1 MAHMTFE
8 LGAGGRVVVDGC
20 RGDLTISQGSDSSIE
35 VTGDR
40 TLAGRVSQ
48 NNNELV
54 IRGYN
59 GDLEISVGPEVMVE
73 GRRIAGDVEVADVAN
88 VELHVVGGDLEV
100 TGVSSFRGSEIG
112 GDLQLELRDGQAE
125 IGRVGGDLQVEN
137 AASLR
142 VGAVGGD
149 AQLLDI
155 GQLAGLGRVG
165 GNLQLNWSGRLT
177 ESVAAS
183 VGGDAQIEI
192 AADASFVLRAAVG
205 GDISGDGS
213 APAANAEEHEAED
226 DAATASGGDVHSWDL
241 EAEGG
246 ELMATFGEGGAEL
259 RLNVGGDLELHGG
272 HVTTSAFEGRQH
284 SHAMGDFGLGEEMR
298 RLGRDLKA
306 MGRELARE
314 VAREVR
320 NSTRGAPGP
329 RPRVHFQF
337 NDKAFHFDADQIDR
351 LTREAREAA
360 AGGVARAQEAVERA
374 LVNMVS
380 AGRAPASPRAPEPPR
395 PPEAPR
401 GGWTGQTVRIERE
414 AAPPQPSSGE
424 VEAERLAILRMVSE
438 GRLGIDEAEVMLRAL
453 EARG

>member
-8 LGAGGRVVVDGC
+8 LGEGGRVVVDGC
-20 RGDLTISQGSDSSIE
+20 RGDLEINYGSSATVE
-35 VTGDR
+35 VSGDR

-73 GRRIAGDVEVADVAN
+73 GRRIAGDVKVEDVAHA
-88 VELHVVGGDLEV
+88 EFHVVGGDLEAS
-100 TGVSSFRGSEIG
+100 GVSTFRVSEIG
-112 GDLQLELRDGQAE
+112 GDLQADLHDGQAE
-125 IGRVGGDLQVEN
+125 IGRVGGDLHIEN

-149 AQLLDI
+149 AELLDI
-155 GQLAGLGRVG
+155 GELAGLGRIG
-165 GNLQLNWSGRLT
+165 GDLQLNWSGGLA
-177 ESVAAS
+177 EPVMAS
-183 VGGDAQIEI
+183 VGGDARIELTG
-192 AADASFVLRAAVG
+192 DPSFVVHATVG

-213 APAANAEEHEAED
+213 APAARHAADD
-226 DAATASGGDVHSWDL
+226 DADPSSGGDGHSWDL

-246 ELMATFGEGGAEL
+246 ALVATFGEGGAEL
-259 RLNVGGDLELHGG
+259 RLTVGGDLELHGG
-272 HVTTSAFEGRQH
+272 RVTTSSFEGRQH
-284 SHAMGDFGLGEEMR
+284 GHAVGDFGLGEEMR

-360 AGGVARAQEAVERA
+360 AGGVTRAQEAVERA

-380 AGRAPASPRAPEPPR
+380 SGRAPSAPSSPRAPEPPR
-395 PPEAPR
+395 PPDAPR
-401 GGWTGQTVRIERE
+401 GWTGQTVRIERE
-414 AAPPQPSSGE
+414 TAVPRRATEE
-424 VEAERLAILRMVSE
+424 VEVERLAILRMVGE